1 MTMANPHDRYF
12 REVFSDPAIVA
23 DLLRNYL
30 PAPVLA
36 ALNLNT
42 LALQQESFIDE
53 DLRQHFTDLLYTV
66 ERQDGAPAH
75 VYILFEH
82 KSYADRL
89 TSFQLLRYLVRIW
102 ERLLRQG
109 EPLAPIIPLVFY
121 HGVEAWNAPRR
132 FGDLLAAPDALAA
145 YTPHFAYELLDLS
158 ALPEDAIK
166 GEVLLRAILLAFR
179 SVLRP
184 NVGVRLFDMV
194 RLLSE
199 LTPERSALQYIETL
213 LRYLVAAPS
222 DLTVEQIRTVLAT
235 VEKEKQTMLISP
247 AAQQWLEEGREEGRQ
262 EGREEG
268 RAQGKRQ
275 MLVDL
280 ITYRFGAPDSALLA
294 ALDACSLEQLSAA
307 SRIVL
312 DAGSAAEVALK
323 IRQMPTTSSA
333 A

>member
-1 MTMANPHDRYF
+1 MAMANPHDRYF
-12 REVFSDPAIVA
+12 REVFSDPAVVQ

-36 ALNLNT
+36 VLDLKT

-53 DLRQHFTDLLYTV
+53 ELRQHFTDLLYTV
-66 ERQDGAPAH
+66 ARRDGGAAQ

-82 KSYADRL
+82 KSYPDRL

-102 ERLLRQG
+102 ERMVRQG
-109 EPLAPIIPLVFY
+109 ETLAPIIPLVFY
-121 HGVEAWNAPRR
+121 HGVEAWSAPRH
-132 FGDLLAAPDALAA
+132 FGDLFAAPAALAG

-158 ALPEDAIK
+158 ALPEEAIK
-166 GEVLLRAILLAFR
+166 GEVVLRAVLLAFR

-222 DLTVEQIRTVLAT
+222 DLTVQQIRDVLE
-235 VEKEKQTMLISP
+235 VVGKETQTMLISP
-247 AAQQWLEEGREEGRQ
+247 AAQQWLEEGRQEGRQ

-268 RAQGKRQ
+268 REEGQLEGKRQ
-275 MLVDL
+275 MLIELV
-280 ITYRFGAPDSALLA
+280 TYRFGAPNTALLA
-294 ALDACSLEQLSAA
+294 ALEACSLEQLSAA

-312 DAGSAAEVALK
+312 DAGSAQELLDTLQRLVA
-323 IRQMPTTSSA
+323 
-333 A
+333 

>member
-1 MTMANPHDRYF
+1 MAMSNPHDRYF
-12 REVFSDPAIVA
+12 REVFSDPVVVQ

-36 ALNLNT
+36 ALALTT
-42 LALQQESFIDE
+42 LDLQQESFIDE
-53 DLRQHFTDLLYTV
+53 ELRQHFTDMLYTV
-66 ERQDGAPAH
+66 TQREGKPAQ

-82 KSYADRL
+82 KSYPDRL

-102 ERLLRQG
+102 ERMLRQG
-109 EPLAPIIPLVFY
+109 EALAPIIPLVFY

-132 FGDLLAAPDALAA
+132 FADLLAAPAALNG

-166 GEVLLRAILLAFR
+166 GEVVLRAVLLAFR

-184 NVGVRLFDMV
+184 NVGVRLFDIV

-222 DLTVEQIRTVLAT
+222 DLTVEQIRTVLEI
-235 VEKEKQTMLISP
+235 VGKERQTMLISP

-262 EGREEG
+262 EGRQEG
-268 RAQGKRQ
+268 ELQGKRQ
-275 MLVDL
+275 MLVEL
-280 ITYRFGAPDSALLA
+280 ITYRFGAPDAALLA
-294 ALDACSLEQLSAA
+294 ALDVCSLEQLSVA

-312 DAGSAAEVALK
+312 DAGSAQEVLHRVQQLVA
-323 IRQMPTTSSA
+323 S
-333 A
+333 

>member
-1 MTMANPHDRYF
+1 MAMSNPHDRYF
-12 REVFSDPAIVA
+12 REVFSDPVVVQ

-36 ALNLNT
+36 ALALTT
-42 LALQQESFIDE
+42 LDLQQESFIDE
-53 DLRQHFTDLLYTV
+53 ELRQHFTDMLYTV
-66 ERQDGAPAH
+66 TQREGKPAQ

-82 KSYADRL
+82 KSYPDRL

-102 ERLLRQG
+102 ERMLRQG
-109 EPLAPIIPLVFY
+109 EALAPIIPLVFY

-132 FGDLLAAPDALAA
+132 FADLLAAPAALNG

-166 GEVLLRAILLAFR
+166 GEVVLRAVLLAFR

-184 NVGVRLFDMV
+184 NVGVRLFDIV

-222 DLTVEQIRTVLAT
+222 DLTVEQIRTVLEI
-235 VEKEKQTMLISP
+235 VGKERQTMLISP

-262 EGREEG
+262 EGEL
-268 RAQGKRQ
+268 QGKRQ
-275 MLVDL
+275 MLVEL
-280 ITYRFGAPDSALLA
+280 ITYRFGAPDAALLA
-294 ALDACSLEQLSAA
+294 ALDVCSLEQLSVA

-312 DAGSAAEVALK
+312 DAGSAQEVLHRVQQLVA
-323 IRQMPTTSSA
+323 S
-333 A
+333 